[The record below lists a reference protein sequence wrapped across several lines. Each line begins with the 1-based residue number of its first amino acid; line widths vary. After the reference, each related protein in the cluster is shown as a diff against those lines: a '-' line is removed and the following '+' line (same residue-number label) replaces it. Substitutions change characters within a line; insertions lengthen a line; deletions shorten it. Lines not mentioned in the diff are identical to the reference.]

1 MGLHTLS
8 APMELQGFHY
18 VLLSQLVYFSIGAI
32 IAVSVERARDGILEA
47 GGMIAEIGVGLF
59 VLGCIALR
67 LALHFR
73 SCPFTGLVLL
83 GMYTS
88 GITLIGCE
96 LAVQLQADYP
106 QQLADTGPHGYKA
119 DERLQGQYQGQM
131 AVCLGCGVLILTYLL
146 VQSNA
151 LVLWSHLCTAWAP
164 PPPPAAT
171 PLLSY
176 NDELRI
182 SAIQSSLLVL
192 LLSGLCVITIDDREW
207 DWRYALMVFIVVIIS
222 VYLNVFSTWLARQP
236 LKEEAPHHEEEA
248 YRSPWSASVDYAFHK
263 ASLLVLQP
271 ILFAENWVLL
281 CLTA

>member
-1 MGLHTLS
+1 
-8 APMELQGFHY
+8 MELQGFHY
-18 VLLSQLVYFSIGAI
+18 VLLSQLVYFSIGTI
-32 IAVSVERARDGILEA
+32 LAVSVEHVRDGILEA

-67 LALHFR
+67 LALHLR

-106 QQLADTGPHGYKA
+106 QQLADAGPHGYKA
-119 DERLQGQYQGQM
+119 DERPQGQYQGQM

-146 VQSNA
+146 VQSHV
-151 LVLWSHLCTAWAP
+151 LVLWSQWAP
-164 PPPPAAT
+164 PPVTLPM
-171 PLLSY
+171 LSH

-236 LKEEAPHHEEEA
+236 LKEEEQG
-248 YRSPWSASVDYAFHK
+248 SPWSASVDYAFHK